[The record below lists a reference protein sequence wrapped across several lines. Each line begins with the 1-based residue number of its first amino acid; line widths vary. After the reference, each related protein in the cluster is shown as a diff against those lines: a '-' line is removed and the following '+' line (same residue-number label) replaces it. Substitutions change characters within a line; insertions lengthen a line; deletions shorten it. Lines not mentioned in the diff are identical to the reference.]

1 MKDISLFKFSGKMM
15 WCATLQRCLEL
26 RLEEHAP
33 ILHSETGRQVF
44 RKYKNVLTTIVQ
56 LGNNHLRNWALL
68 NVCSSIKFTF

>member
-1 MKDISLFKFSGKMM
+1 M

-44 RKYKNVLTTIVQ
+44 RKYKNLLVTIVQ
-56 LGNNHLRNWALL
+56 LGNNLLRSWSLLSVIWFNYFHLEHSDISFLDR
-68 NVCSSIKFTF
+68 